1 MTPSGVMWR
10 VSPVQYWR
18 AALDVSP
25 SQKAGAHVHVATTHF
40 LKTLIANVSGEGE
53 SPASVVGNS
62 IKDTTRKER
71 RSAVAIV
78 MRVVQQRKKQQSAM
92 EPVSSP
98 VHPVIQNSSGEV
110 ELSSRNR
117 SLDAIL
123 EHASG
128 LEILFISRTLYK
140 AQGESTSKRSQ
151 DARRWS
157 GQVAFP
163 GGKQQSGET
172 DLETA
177 MRECAEETGLDLGS
191 SAFTLLG
198 QLPSRMA
205 TPTLSIAPFV
215 FLQLD
220 NPGPEEGRQQT
231 RGEGPDRPRLQLDNS
246 EVAAAWWVPVQVLAT
261 RAAVKTLCL
270 DLRLMG
276 VGAGPAALCRTAG
289 AQAVHFPCVIL
300 PTPPPHCV
308 TQPVQGQQTVLWGL
322 TLGIVA
328 DLLEAGD
335 IVQAGGELP
344 RPSRTMSEAR
354 LGDMDGETGV
364 LTKLFE
370 VSGLNFWKVRTLMSS
385 LTSLRWSSAASSS
398 T

>member
-128 LEILFISRTLYK
+128 LEILFISR
-140 AQGESTSKRSQ
+140 ESICAHIFSTAPHPLLPCHTDEYGVLCRHFVQSTGRVHLQ
-151 DARRWS
+151 T
-157 GQVAFP
+157 
-163 GGKQQSGET
+163 QSGSCDVALPT
-172 DLETA
+172 FSSNQRVQCTWSF
-177 MRECAEETGLDLGS
+177 LDLCSVRELHGS
-191 SAFTLLG
+191 
-198 QLPSRMA
+198 
-205 TPTLSIAPFV
+205 
-215 FLQLD
+215 
-220 NPGPEEGRQQT
+220 
-231 RGEGPDRPRLQLDNS
+231 
-246 EVAAAWWVPVQVLAT
+246 VA
-261 RAAVKTLCL
+261 
-270 DLRLMG
+270 
-276 VGAGPAALCRTAG
+276 
-289 AQAVHFPCVIL
+289 
-300 PTPPPHCV
+300 
-308 TQPVQGQQTVLWGL
+308 
-322 TLGIVA
+322 
-328 DLLEAGD
+328 
-335 IVQAGGELP
+335 
-344 RPSRTMSEAR
+344 
-354 LGDMDGETGV
+354 
-364 LTKLFE
+364 
-370 VSGLNFWKVRTLMSS
+370 
-385 LTSLRWSSAASSS
+385 
-398 T
+398 